1 MNCDWT
7 EKISL
12 LIDGELAA
20 DDARAAERH
29 LADCAACRQAR
40 EDFLLLR
47 REISAYRVASDSLAQ
62 AEALKN
68 ILGEGAVAAT
78 SRVASRERATGWRER
93 AAGLFAL
100 PRLSPALAGAL
111 AVVVVALVVG
121 VVLLRKSERV
131 EVAKGAKP
139 ATGANATDREN
150 ANAGAPP
157 SPAEV
162 ATVAPTKPDV
172 IAEGKSNKVESAKAN
187 DVVKGADRRGGA
199 QASGAGVERAS
210 FESRRGAGANAG
222 GQLAGQSPKIVKRL
236 KLPLTPKLAVDPA
249 ELVETQLASAS
260 SRIEPGDLS
269 TARHVEQAQVL
280 LRSFRNARAEGSP
293 SASDVAYEKKRANEL
308 LFRNIVLRREAESKG
323 NVAVASLLDNLEP
336 ILIDISHLPD
346 RPAQDDLRSINERM
360 RRKNIVAML
369 QVADASHIY

>member
-29 LADCAACRQAR
+29 LAGCAACSQAR
-40 EDFLLLR
+40 EDFLLMR
-47 REISAYRVASDSLAQ
+47 REISAYRVAPDQLAQ
-62 AEALKN
+62 HQALRR
-68 ILGEGAVAAT
+68 ILGAGAAAAT
-78 SRVASRERATGWRER
+78 SRGESRERSAGWRER
-93 AAGLFAL
+93 ASGLFAL

-111 AVVVVALVVG
+111 AAADVALVVVG
-121 VVLLRKSERV
+121 VVMLRKPERV
-131 EVAKGAKP
+131 EVAQATKP
-139 ATGANATDREN
+139 ATGASATNRGN
-150 ANAGAPP
+150 ANAGDA
-157 SPAEV
+157 
-162 ATVAPTKPDV
+162 
-172 IAEGKSNKVESAKAN
+172 
-187 DVVKGADRRGGA
+187 RA
-199 QASGAGVERAS
+199 QNAS
-210 FESRRGAGANAG
+210 FKPRRPGANAG

-236 KLPLTPKLAVDPA
+236 KLPVTPKLAVDPA
-249 ELVETQLASAS
+249 ELVETQLASLS
-260 SRIEPGDLS
+260 SQIEPNDLS

-280 LRSFRNARAEGSP
+280 LRSFRNSRAGGEP
-293 SASDVAYEKKRANEL
+293 SASDVAYEKRRAGEL

-346 RPAQDDLRSINERM
+346 RPAQDDMRAINERM

>member
-20 DDARAAERH
+20 DEARAAERH
-29 LADCAACRQAR
+29 LAGCAACQRAR
-40 EDFLLLR
+40 EDFLLMR
-47 REISAYRVASDSLAQ
+47 REISAYRVAPDQLAQ
-62 AEALKN
+62 HQALRK
-68 ILGEGAVAAT
+68 ILGAGAAAAT
-78 SRVASRERATGWRER
+78 SRGESRERSAGWRER
-93 AAGLFAL
+93 ASGLFAL

-111 AVVVVALVVG
+111 AAADVALVVVG
-121 VVLLRKSERV
+121 VVMLRKPERV
-131 EVAKGAKP
+131 EVAQGTKP
-139 ATGANATDREN
+139 ATGASATNRGN
-150 ANAGAPP
+150 ANAGASP
-157 SPAEV
+157 SSPEV
-162 ATVAPTKPDV
+162 GTVAPTKQDV
-172 IAEGKSNKVESAKAN
+172 IAESESNKVEGSDASDSAK
-187 DVVKGADRRGGA
+187 DVGA
-199 QASGAGVERAS
+199 
-210 FESRRGAGANAG
+210 RRGADVRAQNASFKPRRPGANAG

-236 KLPLTPKLAVDPA
+236 KLPVTPKLAVDPA
-249 ELVETQLASAS
+249 ELVETQLASLS
-260 SRIEPGDLS
+260 SQIEPNDLS

-280 LRSFRNARAEGSP
+280 LRSFRNSRAGGEP
-293 SASDVAYEKKRANEL
+293 SASDVAYEKRRAGEL

-346 RPAQDDLRSINERM
+346 RPAQDDMRAINERM